1 MPLAGFPTEREVS
14 LEAAGRLTCR
24 AGGSCLL
31 LLKCH
36 LDQSPISLRA
46 SWLSF
51 KCRTRGTC
59 SATFVH
65 KPFQRCREEMK
76 TVLPAPSPSL
86 SLPSPTPSVPRSF
99 SKRPSPAHPVQH
111 RYRCLFSHFPRMVAV
126 HPPIDHYHL
135 LSCFTSPVLSTPFPL
150 SFVGKLSHYF
160 LFYPSCIFCIDEQI
174 NIFYLIFHLSYK
186 IVYYR
191 YSCILLFYV

>member
-126 HPPIDHYHL
+126 HPPI
-135 LSCFTSPVLSTPFPL
+135 LSKSRPENSNKRVTRTSLHTSTHTEASL
-150 SFVGKLSHYF
+150 KCQMIAVWTN
-160 LFYPSCIFCIDEQI
+160 I
-174 NIFYLIFHLSYK
+174 NFSMSRF
-186 IVYYR
+186 
-191 YSCILLFYV
+191 